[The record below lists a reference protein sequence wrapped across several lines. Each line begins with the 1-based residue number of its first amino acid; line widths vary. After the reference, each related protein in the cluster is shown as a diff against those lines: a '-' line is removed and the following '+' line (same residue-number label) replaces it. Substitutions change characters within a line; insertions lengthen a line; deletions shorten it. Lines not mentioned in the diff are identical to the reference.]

1 MFNLRLLAS
10 LCNLNYLQISV
21 TGKTCK
27 FWSIYFEVLSVTWL
41 NFTIVKYDSK
51 TSIIYHQIK
60 ISKRYNKQVFNKTTV
75 LKNFAIFT
83 ENHLRC
89 SHLLNKNAGL
99 QSWNF
104 IKKRLDQYA
113 FGLPRTPKSL
123 IPFFTS
129 KHTFFT
135 SNNAIFNI
143 ITHTH
148 FFYTF

>member
-1 MFNLRLLAS
+1 MFS
-10 LCNLNYLQISV
+10 
-21 TGKTCK
+21 
-27 FWSIYFEVLSVTWL
+27 WP
-41 NFTIVKYDSK
+41 NFTIVKYNSK
-51 TSIIYHQIK
+51 ISIIYHQIK
-60 ISKRYNKQVFNKTTV
+60 ISKRYNKQVFNKTNA

-83 ENHLRC
+83 EKHLRW

-104 IKKRLDQYA
+104 IKKRLDQYV

-148 FFYTF
+148 FFLYFLIKQNPLKIGIQGNNLHIFLWYLKIWVFF